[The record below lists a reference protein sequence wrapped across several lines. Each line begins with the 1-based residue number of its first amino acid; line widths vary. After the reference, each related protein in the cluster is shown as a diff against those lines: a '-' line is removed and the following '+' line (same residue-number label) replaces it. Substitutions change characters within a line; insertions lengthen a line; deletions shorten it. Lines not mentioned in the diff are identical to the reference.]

1 MGTTEIIKE
10 IKRLPV
16 DKRLRI
22 VEQTLKSIREAESKN
37 QLEKAVGAL
46 YTDYSND
53 NELTAF
59 TSLDFENFYE
69 AR

>member
-22 VEQTLKSIREAESKN
+22 IEQTLKFIREAESKK
-37 QLEKAVGAL
+37 QIEKAVGAL
-46 YTDYSND
+46 SNDYSND
-53 NELTAF
+53 KELTAL
-59 TSLDFENFYE
+59 TSLDFEDFYE